1 MKDGIWRRKI
11 VGPLVGLLTQGVSC
25 EKIAWSLTLGI
36 VIGVFPVLGS
46 TTVLC
51 ALAAAILR
59 LNLPAIQLVNYL
71 VYPLQFALLVP
82 FIRLG
87 ETLFAAQPLRLSLPE
102 MLAMSRANLP
112 HAISSLWVTALQG
125 ASAWLL
131 LSPAM
136 VAVLYFPLLWAIRGL
151 TPALARSSQC

>member
-1 MKDGIWRRKI
+1 M
-11 VGPLVGLLTQGVSC
+11 VGLLTQGVTC

-36 VIGVFPVLGS
+36 VVGVFPVLGS

-71 VYPLQFALLVP
+71 VYPMQFALLIP

-87 ETLFAAQPLRLSLPE
+87 ETLFRAPPLRLSLPE
-102 MLAMSRANLP
+102 MLAMAHANLP
-112 HAISSLWVTALQG
+112 HAIATLWVTALQA

-131 LSPAM
+131 VSPALM
-136 VAVLYFPLLWAIRGL
+136 VILYFPLLWMVRSLA
-151 TPALARSSQC
+151 PAVARNSQC